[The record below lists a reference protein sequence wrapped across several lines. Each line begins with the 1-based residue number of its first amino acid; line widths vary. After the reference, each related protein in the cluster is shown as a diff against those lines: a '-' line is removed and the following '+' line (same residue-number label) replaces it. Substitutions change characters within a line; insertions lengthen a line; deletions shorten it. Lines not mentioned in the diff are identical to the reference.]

1 FSKTEIRR
9 AMVTLNEKTHVQE
22 NVILSTCNRT
32 EIFAVVECKT
42 DGRQDI
48 ITFLV
53 EWFQIDASE
62 FMDYF
67 QFVSGDNAIYHAFKL
82 AAGLDS
88 MVLGETQILGQVKEA
103 FFIAQHVP
111 TTGKLFNE

>member
-1 FSKTEIRR
+1 MLDSVLNQVMIALVNFKKEKIMVYIVKAGVDHRMTPLEIREKLTFSKTEIRR

-67 QFVSGDNAIYHAFKL
+67 QF
-82 AAGLDS
+82 
-88 MVLGETQILGQVKEA
+88 
-103 FFIAQHVP
+103 
-111 TTGKLFNE
+111 